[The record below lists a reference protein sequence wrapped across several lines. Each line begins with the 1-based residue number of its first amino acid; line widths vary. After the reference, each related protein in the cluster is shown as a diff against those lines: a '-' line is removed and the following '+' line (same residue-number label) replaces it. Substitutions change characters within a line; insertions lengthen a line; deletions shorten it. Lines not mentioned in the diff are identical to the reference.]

1 MILASRCHC
10 RHTLPCRP
18 LSLIVIAMLIML
30 PHAHVCSTPMVRPTD
45 PEVYHPNHD
54 VYLNDPGKE
63 SNLMDCSG
71 FTTGGCSGKRV
82 GIPFIVTLLVS
93 LPSGCH
99 AVNSMEV
106 LAVASTLAHLTDG
119 PTAILQ
125 WLLYKKAPSV
135 AATLESYR
143 WEPFHKR
150 VPRSNEEGKATE
162 QDTDEFGYE
171 LPQFEFTP
179 PAQWIV
185 VAWLCASLLLL
196 YNLMCWCCRSRPGT
210 AQRVPI
216 AYNVKLFTSGF
227 WSRARNSNPNRS

>member
-1 MILASRCHC
+1 
-10 RHTLPCRP
+10 
-18 LSLIVIAMLIML
+18 MLIML
-30 PHAHVCSTPMVRPTD
+30 PHVHACSTLMIRPTD

-54 VYLNDPGKE
+54 VYLNDPGKD
-63 SNLMDCSG
+63 SNMRDCFG

-82 GIPFIVTLLVS
+82 SIPLIVTLLVS

-143 WEPFHKR
+143 WEPLKNGNLCQMKKVKQPSKIQKSLNMNCLSLSSPHQHNGLLSPGC
-150 VPRSNEEGKATE
+150 VPRFCFCIT
-162 QDTDEFGYE
+162 
-171 LPQFEFTP
+171 
-179 PAQWIV
+179 
-185 VAWLCASLLLL
+185 
-196 YNLMCWCCRSRPGT
+196 
-210 AQRVPI
+210 
-216 AYNVKLFTSGF
+216 
-227 WSRARNSNPNRS
+227 